1 MVARLGGGTAA
12 RHSFPMYGMAGDG
25 RRFVHDS
32 PLEGD
37 GFELLVPG
45 RETVKPSWDDCLE
58 NGSGSVGEPKFESVF
73 LQL

>member
-1 MVARLGGGTAA
+1 MGPPTMIEEV
-12 RHSFPMYGMAGDG
+12 
-25 RRFVHDS
+25 RFAIDS
-32 PLEGD
+32 LMEGD

>member
-1 MVARLGGGTAA
+1 MSTYES
-12 RHSFPMYGMAGDG
+12 SFG
-25 RRFVHDS
+25 RETDCL
-32 PLEGD
+32 LEGD